1 MEGPAV
7 SQSYTTDME
16 ASGLHLCGCGCG
28 CGLPCFWRK
37 ERLIDISSIYFLL
50 HCQALYGR
58 TDGLYSRA
66 MLSKGLKDQ
75 RVLTER
81 LEKMLIAQT
90 AEMEECREFM
100 DR

>member
-1 MEGPAV
+1 MLGG
-7 SQSYTTDME
+7 QLCDSYIPT
-16 ASGLHLCGCGCG
+16 
-28 CGLPCFWRK
+28 
-37 ERLIDISSIYFLL
+37 SIFLR
-50 HCQALYGR
+50 QALYGR

-90 AEMEECREFM
+90 GEVEECKEFM

>member
-1 MEGPAV
+1 VLAG
-7 SQSYTTDME
+7 QLHDSYIPT
-16 ASGLHLCGCGCG
+16 
-28 CGLPCFWRK
+28 P
-37 ERLIDISSIYFLL
+37 LL
-50 HCQALYGR
+50 LYQALYGR

-90 AEMEECREFM
+90 GEMEECKEFM

>member
-1 MEGPAV
+1 MWLWATVLGE
-7 SQSYTTDME
+7 TD
-16 ASGLHLCGCGCG
+16 
-28 CGLPCFWRK
+28 
-37 ERLIDISSIYFLL
+37 SSSLYFFL

>member
-1 MEGPAV
+1 VLSQLRDSFFPA
-7 SQSYTTDME
+7 
-16 ASGLHLCGCGCG
+16 
-28 CGLPCFWRK
+28 
-37 ERLIDISSIYFLL
+37 LL
-50 HCQALYGR
+50 YLLQALYGR
-58 TDGLYSRA
+58 TDGMYSRA

-90 AEMEECREFM
+90 GEMEECKEFM